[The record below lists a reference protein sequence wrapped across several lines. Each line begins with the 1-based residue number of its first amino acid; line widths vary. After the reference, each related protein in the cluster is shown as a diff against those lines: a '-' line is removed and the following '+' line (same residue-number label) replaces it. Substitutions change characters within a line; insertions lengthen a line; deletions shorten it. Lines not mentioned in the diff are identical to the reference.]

1 MNILFPASPLDERKP
16 DESYADE
23 YEAAK
28 SAGFAVGLV
37 NLEEL
42 LLNQDPVRAVRKLPV
57 AEEPVQA
64 IYRGWMLKPED
75 YDRLHAALHSR
86 NLHLINTPRQ
96 YKHTHHLPESYAKI
110 ESCTPESV
118 WLPIAEL
125 DPSLEAVHEAV
136 SRFGQQP
143 IIVKDYVKSRK
154 HEWLEACYIPNA
166 ADRDHVEQVV
176 RVFLE
181 RQADDLNEGLVFRE
195 FVELE
200 FLENHARSGMPLSR
214 EMRVFVLD
222 GRPVYVS
229 NYWSAGQDGE
239 FEQVLQGFLEVIA
252 SVESRFFTIDF
263 AKRKNGPWL
272 VLELGD
278 GQTAGLPDD
287 TNEKA
292 FYACLYEAIN
302 GERDHIVTP

>member
-1 MNILFPASPLDERKP
+1 MNILFPTSPLDERKP
-16 DESYADE
+16 DESYANE

-42 LLNQDPVRAVRKLPV
+42 LLNDDPARAVRRLPV
-57 AEEPVQA
+57 TEEPVQA
-64 IYRGWMLKPED
+64 MYRGWMLKPTD
-75 YDRLHAALHSR
+75 YERLYPALVSR
-86 NLHLINTPRQ
+86 NLHLINGPQ
-96 YKHTHHLPESYAKI
+96 SYKHTHHLPKSYTKI
-110 ESCTPESV
+110 ASCTPESV
-118 WLPIAEL
+118 WLPIEEL
-125 DPSLEAVHEAV
+125 DPSLEAVHKAV
-136 SRFGQQP
+136 HRFDKKP

-166 ADRDHVEQVV
+166 ADWDHVEQVV
-176 RVFLE
+176 RLFLE
-181 RQADDLNEGLVFRE
+181 RQGDDLNEGLVFRE

-229 NYWSAGQDGE
+229 NYWSAGKDQG
-239 FEQVLQGFLEVIA
+239 FEQVLNEFLEVIA
-252 SVESRFFTIDF
+252 SIESRFFTIDF
-263 AKRKNGPWL
+263 AKRKDGPWL

-287 TNEKA
+287 TDEKG
-292 FYACLYEAIN
+292 FYDCLYKALSDE
-302 GERDHIVTP
+302 G

>member
-16 DESYADE
+16 DESYEHE

-28 SAGFAVGLV
+28 SAGFAVGLIH
-37 NLEEL
+37 LEEL
-42 LLNQDPVRAVRKLPV
+42 LLNDDAARAVRRLPV
-57 AEEPVQA
+57 AEEPMQA
-64 IYRGWMLKPED
+64 MYRGWMLKPAD
-75 YDRLHAALHSR
+75 YERLYAALVSR
-86 NLHLINTPRQ
+86 NLHLINDPQ
-96 YKHTHHLPESYAKI
+96 SYKHTHHLPESYTKI
-110 ESCTPESV
+110 ASCTPESV

-125 DPSLEAVHEAV
+125 DPSFEAVHESV
-136 SRFGQQP
+136 RRFGEQA
-143 IIVKDYVKSRK
+143 IILKDYVKSRK
-154 HEWLEACYIPNA
+154 HEWLETCYIPNA
-166 ADRDHVEQVV
+166 SDRNHVEQVV
-176 RVFLE
+176 HLFLE
-181 RQADDLNEGLVFRE
+181 RQGDDLNEGLVFRE

-200 FLENHARSGMPLSR
+200 FLENHERSGMPLSR

-229 NYWSAGQDGE
+229 NYWSAGQDQE
-239 FEQVLQGFLEVIA
+239 FEPVLKQFLDMIA

-287 TNEKA
+287 TDEKT
-292 FYACLYEAIN
+292 FYEGLYQALSDK
-302 GERDHIVTP
+302 G

>member
-16 DESYADE
+16 DESYASE

-28 SAGFAVGLV
+28 SAGFTVGLV

-42 LLNQDPVRAVRKLPV
+42 LLNDDAVRAVRRLPV
-57 AEEPVQA
+57 TEEPVEA
-64 IYRGWMLKPED
+64 MYRGWMLKPKD
-75 YDRLHAALHSR
+75 YERLYTALSSR
-86 NLHLINTPRQ
+86 NLHLINDSQ
-96 YKHTHHLPESYAKI
+96 SYKHTHHLPESYAKI
-110 ESCTPESV
+110 ASCTPESV
-118 WLPIAEL
+118 WLPNAEL
-125 DPSLEAVHEAV
+125 DRSFEVVHESV
-136 SRFGQQP
+136 HRFGERP

-166 ADRDHVEQVV
+166 ADREHVEQVV
-176 RVFLE
+176 RLFVE
-181 RQADDLNEGLVFRE
+181 RQGDDLNEGLVFRE

-200 FLENHARSGMPLSR
+200 FLENHERSGMPLSR

-229 NYWSAGQDGE
+229 NYWSAGQDQG
-239 FEQVLQGFLEVIA
+239 FEQVLNEFLDVIA
-252 SVESRFFTIDF
+252 SIESRFFTIDF
-263 AKRKNGPWL
+263 AKRKNGPWI

-287 TNEKA
+287 TDEKV
-292 FYACLYEAIN
+292 FYDCLYQAVSDKE
-302 GERDHIVTP
+302 